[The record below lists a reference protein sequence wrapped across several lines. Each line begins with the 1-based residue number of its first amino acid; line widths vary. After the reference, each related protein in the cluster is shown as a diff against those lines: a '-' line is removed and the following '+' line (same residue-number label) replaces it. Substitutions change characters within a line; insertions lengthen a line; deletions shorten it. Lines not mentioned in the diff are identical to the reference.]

1 MLLLKKFC
9 VDFQGRLFFG
19 AYADV
24 TGFVQT
30 AGTGNYTLS
39 NLDVQAVI
47 QGEYCQ
53 TGTNFGGW
61 SIVVIYEDLTLPL
74 NQISVF
80 DGFNYV
86 ANGNPQI
93 NFTLDNLD
101 IASADFAKI
110 GFLAWEGDA
119 GISNNETLR
128 INGTIMNNALNPGN
142 NAFNGTNSYT
152 NSSDL
157 YNMDL
162 DFYDVDGVVA
172 PGDTDIDIQLTSSQ
186 DLVL

>member
-1 MLLLKKFC
+1 MPNRYKFW
-9 VDFQGRLFFG
+9 RL
-19 AYADV
+19 V
-24 TGFVQT
+24 
-30 AGTGNYTLS
+30 
-39 NLDVQAVI
+39 
-47 QGEYCQ
+47 YCCL
-53 TGTNFGGW
+53 
-61 SIVVIYEDLTLPL
+61 YEDLTLPL

-80 DGFNYV
+80 DGFDFV
-86 ANGNPQI
+86 ANSNPQI

-101 IASADFAKI
+101 IASSDFAKI

-119 GISNNETLR
+119 GIANNETLR

-172 PGDTDIDIQLTSSQ
+172 PGDTDVDIQLTSSQ
-186 DLVL
+186 DLVIVHNVIQVLTLNYLMQQLLSIKLVFCVTMVISK